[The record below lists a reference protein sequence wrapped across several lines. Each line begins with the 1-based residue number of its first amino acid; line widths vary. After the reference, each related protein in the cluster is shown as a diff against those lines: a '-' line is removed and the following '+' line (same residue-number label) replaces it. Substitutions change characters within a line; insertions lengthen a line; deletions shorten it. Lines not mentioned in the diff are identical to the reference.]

1 MRIVMQWLKNISVKE
16 KLCVSFTSLFW
27 KRYIKL
33 GSVRYPYKVL
43 ITYLPTPRNSVVLEK
58 LTGFQLVKKFPAFY
72 VTRRFVTAFT
82 TTRHLSLSWASS
94 IQVHIPTSYFL
105 KIHLNIILPS
115 MPGSPKWSLSQMLS
129 RQNPVYASPLPYT
142 RYMSRPSH
150 SSRFYHPNIIGWGV
164 QIIQLLIMQLPPL
177 PCYLV
182 SPRPKFLLSTNASCT
197 KPEYLLLS
205 YGYI

>member
-115 MPGSPKWSLSQMLS
+115 TPGSPMWSLSLWLPHQKPVFVYPLTHTLYMPLS
-129 RQNPVYASPLPYT
+129 
-142 RYMSRPSH
+142 SH

-164 QIIQLLIMQLPPL
+164 QINQLLN
-177 PCYLV
+177 V
-182 SPRPKFLLSTNASCT
+182 
-197 KPEYLLLS
+197 
-205 YGYI
+205 